1 MNRYKIIDFDYNV
14 YNNIVRMFVE
24 YRYNGE
30 EPQYYTLTVNAKELN
45 NKEDVKTIVESH
57 IPVSPEN
64 TIPSMQTVL
73 PELKGL
79 EWMTEEFRV

>member
-24 YRYNGE
+24 YRYNGK
-30 EPQYYTLTVNAKELN
+30 EPQYFTLTVSAKELN
-45 NKEDVKTIVESH
+45 NEEDVKTIVESH

-79 EWMTEEFRV
+79 EWMNEEFRV